1 MGQTFSLP
9 HGAGRA
15 SLKLTPS
22 LSLDHIL
29 RDIIIRDIKIK
40 DNCLFL
46 TFVIVLKG
54 KLVGEGEEGDYFESK
69 KPSWQ
74 LPALTLTLVIIF
86 PLVVFPLS
94 FSTTNYFG
102 SEIPLP
108 PVLN

>member
-1 MGQTFSLP
+1 ML
-9 HGAGRA
+9 
-15 SLKLTPS
+15 
-22 LSLDHIL
+22 LD
-29 RDIIIRDIKIK
+29 IRIE

-69 KPSWQ
+69 KLSWQ

-102 SEIPLP
+102 SEIPHP

>member
-15 SLKLTPS
+15 SLDLTPS

-69 KPSWQ
+69 KLSWQ

-86 PLVVFPLS
+86 PLVIFPAS
-94 FSTTNYFG
+94 FFHHKL
-102 SEIPLP
+102 IW
-108 PVLN
+108 V